1 VILAAGLSPAW
12 QQIVVLD
19 RLTVGEVNRAR
30 EVHWCASGKVL
41 NVGLA
46 LKQLASTPPLNK
58 GGPGTP
64 SSLPLRKGGPGG
76 GATELEP
83 QNSVS
88 ELDVRTLALVG
99 GETGTAIRRE
109 FDQLTVPSR
118 WIETQAPT
126 RVCTSILDTTNGRT
140 TELVENA
147 PPITP
152 AELLQFQHAY
162 LEEVRQ
168 ADLVVLAG
176 SFPAGVPATFYRD
189 LMAVTRGRAIVDA
202 QREPLLAALE
212 QRPFVVKPNRE
223 ELGNTLGRKLESD
236 AQLRDAM
243 RELCLRGATW
253 VVVSA
258 GKERVWICS
267 EESFLCVEPPT
278 VDAINPIGC
287 GDCLAAGIAVGLAR
301 GVDLP
306 DAVLYGVAAAAEN
319 ATQLLPARLDPERVA
334 ARNGALELSSDPD
347 IPGVKK

>member
-1 VILAAGLSPAW
+1 MILAAGLSPAW

-41 NVGLA
+41 NVAHA
-46 LKQLASTPPLNK
+46 LKCLCAS
-58 GGPGTP
+58 
-64 SSLPLRKGGPGG
+64 SPLRKGGPGG
-76 GATELEP
+76 VATELEIR
-83 QNSVS
+83 NAES
-88 ELDVRTLALVG
+88 EIDVQTLTVVG
-99 GETGTAIRRE
+99 GESGAAIRRE
-109 FDQLTVPSR
+109 FDELRVPSR
-118 WIETQAPT
+118 WIEMQAAT
-126 RVCTSILDTTNGRT
+126 RVCTSILDRASGQT

-147 PPITP
+147 PPITA

-176 SFPAGVPATFYRD
+176 SFPAGAPATFYRD
-189 LMAVTRGRAIVDA
+189 LLAATPCRAIVDA

-236 AQLRDAM
+236 AQLQDAM
-243 RELCLRGATW
+243 REVCRRGATW

-258 GKERVWICS
+258 GKERVWIGS
-267 EESFLCVEPPT
+267 GESFLCVEPPA
-278 VDAINPIGC
+278 VDVINPIGC

-301 GVDLP
+301 GADLP

-334 ARNGALELSSDPD
+334 ARHARLE
-347 IPGVKK
+347 IHKV